1 MGFFPSI
8 LPRKTAGGMV
18 MASGCGSSSGYP
30 SSFYWGKMNKASL
43 SVYVEY
49 PEKVLP
55 GMPFTVNVY
64 SISRG
69 YYGGCVQR
77 SGPNFALPH
86 DLFVST
92 PWKTLSTNIGG
103 HGVNYGIS
111 GYYSGTKRSAT
122 KYSLRFIALTAKPFK
137 LKFWAKG
144 TGYCSYGH
152 CWYSGICG
160 KILETPEIS
169 IWRPSLG
176 SLTQKINSVCTS
188 DRREKAFFGISTDYD
203 ITGDL
208 ILLDSQNNEVFRKSG
223 IKIWQTNGEETRD
236 LKVSIDD
243 FKDAINNPRS
253 VIRPKF
259 HVKVNDYWEEDI
271 EIQTVPII
279 DLKAP
284 EVELTN
290 VTAPS
295 EFCPGQLELPA
306 AMYSAAKRCKSK
318 VQARI
323 SVLDTALTTQD
334 FDLVEGESRG
344 LNTLLNFDWDTVNN
358 ICNKLNVLPDSSP
371 SVPVKF
377 ELFRYTDDIERR
389 AGINTEPMIPVDT
402 VLRTMRMRRP
412 GRLVLTDSQIP
423 RKAQPGYSTSFSF
436 TLRNEGECTGRFRTT
451 VRSSPQVIF
460 DTEDEFKPGE
470 TKTYSVSMVMPGFDV
485 IPKVSINRT
494 EGSKTRNLVKQN
506 LQGILMNKVTKIDPR
521 GGITIRA
528 AESPIRFV
536 GFASGTGLKD
546 SKGVESIKTV
556 KTLRGEKQYA
566 LLRGKVN
573 PNDEMNIPA
582 SVLEACEMK
591 LSDPMS
597 YVLVNNVI
605 DKNTSRVKYSNNAA
619 SMMISR
625 RRAAGMYKDFL
636 KMEL

>member
-1 MGFFPSI
+1 MGMFPRLKQDTNFTS
-8 LPRKTAGGMV
+8 V
-18 MASGCGSSSGYP
+18 
-30 SSFYWGKMNKASL
+30 L
-43 SVYVEY
+43 S
-49 PEKVLP
+49 
-55 GMPFTVNVY
+55 
-64 SISRG
+64 SRG
-69 YYGGCVQR
+69 TAFG
-77 SGPNFALPH
+77 SGP
-86 DLFVST
+86 
-92 PWKTLSTNIGG
+92 
-103 HGVNYGIS
+103 
-111 GYYSGTKRSAT
+111 
-122 KYSLRFIALTAKPFK
+122 YSLRMQLIYPKTFLPGLPFDVTVKFISRHPYGEATYAWGYGDVYLTFPWGRVKVPCLNNCCEEEPFSQKCRGRWYWHWMSTKQSVVVCTGSVTVHPPTILPFSFYGTYSDSKYGSYSTEETPKVTFHK
-137 LKFWAKG
+137 LNL
-144 TGYCSYGH
+144 
-152 CWYSGICG
+152 G
-160 KILETPEIS
+160 KII
-169 IWRPSLG
+169 
-176 SLTQKINSVCTS
+176 QKIDSVCTS
-188 DRREKAFFGISTDYD
+188 DRREKPFFGISTDYD

-208 ILLDSQNNEVFRKSG
+208 ILLDSENNEVFRKSG
-223 IKIWQTNGEETRD
+223 MRIWQTEGEETRD
-236 LKVSIDD
+236 LKVSIDN

-259 HVKVNDYWEEDI
+259 HVKVNDYWEDDI
-271 EIQTVPII
+271 EMQTVPII
-279 DLKAP
+279 DLEAP

-323 SVLDTALTTQD
+323 SVLDTVLTTQD

-389 AGINTEPMIPVDT
+389 AGINTEPLIPVDT

-412 GRLVLTDSQIP
+412 GRLVLIDSQIP
-423 RKAQPGYSTSFSF
+423 KKAQPGYSTSFSF

-506 LQGILMNKVTKIDPR
+506 LRGILMNKVTKIDPR

-556 KTLRGEKQYA
+556 KTLRGEKQYV

-605 DKNTSRVKYSNNAA
+605 DKDASRVKYSNNAA
-619 SMMISR
+619 SMLISR